1 MTRKSNI
8 VPPLDASELPWTDAE
23 LHFREALMSHEEV
36 APEAIESAVFA
47 SLDATNATHLTW
59 RRGAVLAVGAAALVA
74 VFWSTKEPSSST
86 LTAPV
91 VPAATLEVQPEIAV
105 QPETV
110 AAARETPAESNEDLR
125 NETNASADTPRSDEV
140 VGAKL
145 ETLVNMKGLST
156 TELEGGYDG
165 ERVPLQTESSSTTT
179 VRKEATWKSSSNL
192 TPPWGGCH

>member
-1 MTRKSNI
+1 M
-8 VPPLDASELPWTDAE
+8 
-23 LHFREALMSHEEV
+23 
-36 APEAIESAVFA
+36 
-47 SLDATNATHLTW
+47 
-59 RRGAVLAVGAAALVA
+59 
-74 VFWSTKEPSSST
+74 
-86 LTAPV
+86 
-91 VPAATLEVQPEIAV
+91 

-179 VRKEATWKSSSNL
+179 VRKEATLEVKQ
-192 TPPWGGCH
+192 

>member
-47 SLDATNATHLTW
+47 SLDATNATHQTW

-179 VRKEATWKSSSNL
+179 VRKEATLEVKQ
-192 TPPWGGCH
+192 

>member
-23 LHFREALMSHEEV
+23 LHFREAQMSHEEV

-47 SLDATNATHLTW
+47 SLDATNATNATHQTW

-179 VRKEATWKSSSNL
+179 VRKEATLEVKQ
-192 TPPWGGCH
+192 